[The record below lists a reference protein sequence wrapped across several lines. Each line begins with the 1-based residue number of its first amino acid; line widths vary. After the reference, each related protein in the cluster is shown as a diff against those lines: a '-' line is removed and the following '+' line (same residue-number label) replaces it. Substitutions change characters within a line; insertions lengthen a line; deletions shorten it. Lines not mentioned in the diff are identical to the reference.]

1 MKLKELSKNM
11 NNNKK
16 TSHKILRI
24 VAFFAVGII
33 IGFGVGFVIG
43 KIIKPALHA
52 DMSAADVALTI
63 FMALVFFVLSFIIH
77 IVVHEAGHMIAAM
90 ARGWKFL
97 SFMIMGIVLNR
108 RNGRLRLSRFSMAG
122 AAGQC
127 LMLPPEN
134 GDTPFGIALYNAGG
148 VLANLLLTV
157 IASVILFM
165 PSMHH
170 SLAAIVFLLCII
182 IVGLYLTIVNG
193 IPHKLAGL
201 PNDGL
206 NMLSLRNDKFATM
219 VFLRS
224 MRLIG
229 YLMQNDTSQLEALT
243 YMCDD
248 RDINFSNPIHVMAL
262 SSDLSLAMLRMDFG
276 KANAIM
282 QRAEPHISRM
292 ITIYR
297 NELTL
302 ERIYLTL
309 IRPHYPEDINW
320 LLDKSISKY
329 LQVQSI
335 FRPSALRVQY
345 ALAVIHEA
353 DSSKAEKIYER
364 FQRVCRKYYLQGE
377 IKYEQQLVDFVRS
390 GSYKD
395 IE

>member
-1 MKLKELSKNM
+1 MSD
-11 NNNKK
+11 NKK
-16 TSHKILRI
+16 TSYKILRTI
-24 VAFFAVGII
+24 KLAIIGII
-33 IGFGVGFVIG
+33 IGFGAGFVIG
-43 KIIKPALHA
+43 KIIKPMIYA
-52 DMSAADVALTI
+52 DISSADVALTL
-63 FMALVFFVLSFIIH
+63 FLALVFFVLSFIIH

-157 IASVILFM
+157 IASVIQFM
-165 PSMHH
+165 PSTHH
-170 SLAAIVFLLCII
+170 SLTATVFLLCII
-182 IVGLYLTIVNG
+182 IVGLYLIIMNG

-219 VFLRS
+219 VFLHS

-229 YLMQNDTSQLEALT
+229 YLMQNDTSRLEAMT

-282 QRAEPHISRM
+282 QRAEPHMSRM

-329 LQVQSI
+329 LQVQSV

-345 ALAVIHEA
+345 ALAAIHEA
-353 DSSKAEKIYER
+353 DSSKAEKIYEK
-364 FQRVCRKYYLQGE
+364 FQRVSRKYYLQGE

-390 GSYKD
+390 GRYKN